1 MRTVE
6 LECTKWPALV
16 EGRFARPFF
25 AARIRRCFTIEMQH
39 FAGRGPRYSER
50 FYCRS
55 LDQCLV
61 STICPRHHVPQSH
74 TTTAMATLLKTP
86 AARRKA
92 CPKFS
97 FLFVQIPC
105 MLLPFCGETSF
116 AGKTRNMSPPL
127 YAARCSPAPAHTRL
141 APWIFM
147 IDSQRLAL
155 GGGVNY
161 SVVHINHVVT
171 WTANQS
177 GLVTLTLT
185 FDLLTF
191 WPWKWCPSHVW
202 RGLPLSANFNLPMPL
217 CSRLRPDVHDRKTDV
232 RRQTA

>member
-16 EGRFARPFF
+16 EGRFALTECCYFMTVDALAVPGHARHKQRPGRHDLIFYCPFF

-55 LDQCLV
+55 SIYYLL
-61 STICPRHHVPQSH
+61 HHVPQSH

-105 MLLPFCGETSF
+105 MLLPFCGETSC

-141 APWIFM
+141 AP
-147 IDSQRLAL
+147 
-155 GGGVNY
+155 
-161 SVVHINHVVT
+161 
-171 WTANQS
+171 
-177 GLVTLTLT
+177 
-185 FDLLTF
+185 
-191 WPWKWCPSHVW
+191 
-202 RGLPLSANFNLPMPL
+202 
-217 CSRLRPDVHDRKTDV
+217 
-232 RRQTA
+232 